1 MRKNQK
7 LDLKI
12 GDVIECRDID
22 TLYDWVRR
30 LTVWRYDATVDEKE
44 LTITIVGIYETNGNK
59 KSKKT
64 Q

>member
-12 GDVIECRDID
+12 GDAIECRDID

-30 LTVWRYDATVDEKE
+30 LTVWRYDTTVDEKE

>member
-7 LDLKI
+7 LDFKI

-22 TLYDWVRR
+22 SLYDWVRR

-44 LTITIVGIYETNGNK
+44 LTITITKV
-59 KSKKT
+59 SKKNK
-64 Q
+64 